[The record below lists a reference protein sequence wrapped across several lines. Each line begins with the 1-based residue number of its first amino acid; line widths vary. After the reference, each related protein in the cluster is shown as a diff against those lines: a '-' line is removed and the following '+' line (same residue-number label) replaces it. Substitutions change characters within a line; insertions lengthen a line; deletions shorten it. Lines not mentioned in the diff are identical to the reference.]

1 MWFLLNTCV
10 RTCTLLFTKCS
21 ERTISKR
28 EELTELEGQVIVDH
42 EPEFSN
48 LALDTIGFG
57 VFNFDFDSSVL
68 KFQPWAGRRD
78 CSSSSTPSA
87 AGNARRRSTTRK
99 SSLCLKLLAWA
110 SPCKVQHANMGAF
123 PWILSSLFL
132 FSHGFCGYID
142 PFCSW
147 SVSETECQ
155 GHAREVASSL
165 DLGKYDGIVCVS
177 GDGVLVEVSGASPM
191 LQQPV
196 LCSEYLSA

>member
-1 MWFLLNTCV
+1 MNLNSPIWHSIQLALVCSILILTRLCWNFSHGPAEEIV
-10 RTCTLLFTKCS
+10 RLRQPLRRQ
-21 ERTISKR
+21 EMR
-28 EELTELEGQVIVDH
+28 EEDLRLGNQASVWSCWREHHRARFSMQIWAHFHEFYQVC
-42 EPEFSN
+42 F
-48 LALDTIGFG
+48 F
-57 VFNFDFDSSVL
+57 
-68 KFQPWAGRRD
+68 
-78 CSSSSTPSA
+78 
-87 AGNARRRSTTRK
+87 
-99 SSLCLKLLAWA
+99 
-110 SPCKVQHANMGAF
+110 
-123 PWILSSLFL
+123 

>member
-1 MWFLLNTCV
+1 MQSYGLL
-10 RTCTLLFTKCS
+10 
-21 ERTISKR
+21 
-28 EELTELEGQVIVDH
+28 
-42 EPEFSN
+42 
-48 LALDTIGFG
+48 LDTIKQILLILMLSKWLNKARAAYFWYLL
-57 VFNFDFDSSVL
+57 VQFHVCAEFHPQAN
-68 KFQPWAGRRD
+68 RRD

-191 LQQPV
+191 LLQPV